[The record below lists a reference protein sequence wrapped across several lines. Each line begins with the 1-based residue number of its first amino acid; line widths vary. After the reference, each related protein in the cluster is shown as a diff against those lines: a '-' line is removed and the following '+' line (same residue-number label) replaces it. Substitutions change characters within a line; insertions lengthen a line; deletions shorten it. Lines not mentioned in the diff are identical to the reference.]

1 MKISVTF
8 YQDRNLGEY
17 KLNIYKHINEYF
29 QNNNDKYN
37 YKYILYKDFKLVK
50 SDYAIMWNIPGIKEN
65 TIYRQKIID
74 FQKKHN
80 NKLIIME
87 EGFIQ
92 RGTYYA
98 LSYESII
105 NFGNYPSYPDD
116 LKRFNLLNLKIN
128 STFPTKFKKCQHIL
142 FCLQIYYDTQ
152 VYFLNYEKW
161 VKKTLVKIRKYCNR
175 KIILRK
181 HPNDNTPFFTGIISW
196 LKKTKFKNYEISN
209 NSLKKDFEQVY
220 CVIALNS
227 TILIDA
233 VLQYKPIL
241 AGHYSSIVYD
251 IAEKKIENINNLQK
265 FSKEDIINCL
275 KKITYKQWSLEEIKN
290 GTAFPYYIK
299 N

>member
-80 NKLIIME
+80 NKLIIIE

-98 LSYESII
+98 LSYDSII
-105 NFGNYPSYPDD
+105 NFGNYPLYPND

-128 STFPTKFKKCQHIL
+128 NTFQTKFKKYQNIL
-142 FCLQIYYDTQ
+142 FCLQIHYDTQ

-161 VKKTLVKIRKYCNR
+161 VKKTLIKIRKYCNR

-209 NSLKKDFEQVY
+209 NSLQKDFEQAY

-227 TILIDA
+227 TILVDA

-251 IAEKKIENINNLQK
+251 IAEKKIKNINNLQK